1 MKGNPENRLNDR
13 SQDAGERRLVEA
25 AQKDP
30 GRFAELYE
38 NNFERVYA
46 YVARRVGNREEAQDL
61 TAEVFHQALANLA
74 RFEWRGLPF
83 AAWLMRIASNAIA
96 DSWKSKSREHGNPT
110 SDQPLS
116 HDIGVEDVE
125 RRARLFR
132 LVTTLP
138 NDQRRVIE
146 MRFARGKSIREI
158 AKELGRTGG
167 AIKQLQFRG
176 LETLRAQLGSSSRK
190 KAAAKLGVRSA
201 SKSGGQNG

>member
-1 MKGNPENRLNDR
+1 LKDR

-30 GRFAELYE
+30 SRFGELYE

-46 YVARRVGNREEAQDL
+46 YIARRVGNREEAQDL

-83 AAWLMRIASNAIA
+83 AAWLLRIASNAIA
-96 DSWKSKSREHGNPT
+96 DRWKSKAREHGSPT
-110 SDQPLS
+110 SDEPLS
-116 HDIGVEDVE
+116 HDIDMEDVE
-125 RRARLFR
+125 QRAKLFR

-138 NDQRRVIE
+138 DDQRRVIE
-146 MRFARGKSIREI
+146 MRFAHEKSIREI

-176 LETLRAQLGSSSRK
+176 LETLRDQLVASSAK
-190 KAAAKLGVRSA
+190 KSSGKLA
-201 SKSGGQNG
+201 SKPGGTNG

>member
-1 MKGNPENRLNDR
+1 LKER

-30 GRFAELYE
+30 GRFGELYE

-46 YVARRVGNREEAQDL
+46 YIARRVGNREEAQDL

-74 RFEWRGLPF
+74 RYEWRGLPF
-83 AAWLMRIASNAIA
+83 AAWLLRIASNAIA
-96 DSWKSKSREHGNPT
+96 DSWKSKAREQGNPS
-110 SDQPLS
+110 SDEPLS
-116 HDIGVEDVE
+116 HDIDTEDVE
-125 RRARLFR
+125 QRAKLFR

-138 NDQRRVIE
+138 DDQRRVIE
-146 MRFARGKSIREI
+146 MRFAQEKSIREI

-176 LETLRAQLGSSSRK
+176 LETLRGQLVASSAK
-190 KAAAKLGVRSA
+190 KSTGKLA
-201 SKSGGQNG
+201 SKSGGTNG